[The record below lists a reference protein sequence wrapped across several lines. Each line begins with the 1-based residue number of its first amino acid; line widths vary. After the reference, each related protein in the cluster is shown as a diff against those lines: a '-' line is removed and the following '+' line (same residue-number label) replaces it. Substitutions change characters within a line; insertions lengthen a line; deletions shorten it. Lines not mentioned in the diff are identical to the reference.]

1 MCGPTS
7 SSGKICRNCTVCGK
21 ICVDGA
27 ECTNCTDCDIECVS
41 STNPKTRVTKSRTMF
56 KIKHVEGCKF
66 KLEKERG
73 SFLVRD
79 EITSTKHFL
88 SDNL

>member
-1 MCGPTS
+1 
-7 SSGKICRNCTVCGK
+7 
-21 ICVDGA
+21 
-27 ECTNCTDCDIECVS
+27 
-41 STNPKTRVTKSRTMF
+41 MF

-79 EITSTKHFL
+79 EITSRKQSTEKSSFKNIRDKFEQNVFQDYSHVKSSAKSEIIL
-88 SDNL
+88 